1 VRYRISVER
10 QTFEIEIKCD
20 GQVWVDD
27 HPIEV
32 DLEDIHDHCLYSL
45 LVDHRSFEARVE
57 PVGGEEHK
65 LFIAGRPYQ
74 ACLLG
79 KQLPST
85 VNTFRVQK
93 RGPVEITT
101 PLAGWLAEIRVSDG
115 QLVKVGDVVA
125 VMESMKM
132 FLELR
137 TPHAGMVHLV
147 DSIVCREVA
156 QGEVL
161 AIINHVH
168 DPAT

>member
-10 QTFEIEIKCD
+10 QTFEIVIKRD

-32 DLEDIHDHCLYSL
+32 DLENIHHHYLYSL
-45 LVDHRSFEARVE
+45 LVNHRSFEARVE
-57 PVGGEEHK
+57 PIRGEEHK

-74 ACLLG
+74 ASLLG
-79 KQLPST
+79 IEPPST
-85 VNTFRVQK
+85 GNTSRVQK
-93 RGPVEITT
+93 RGTVEITT
-101 PLAGWLAEIRVSDG
+101 PLAGWLSEIRVSDG

-137 TPHAGMVHLV
+137 TPHAGVVHLV

-156 QGEVL
+156 QGEIL
-161 AIINHVH
+161 AIINHVQ